1 MIVIEERTTHKLPGI
16 TSLFI
21 SFDFDSRIVSEIK
34 TLSNYLYDKNSKE
47 WEIPISSLKEILEK
61 LNPLSDIKLK
71 LKKEEIEKDDVYELL
86 NYKTKPFEYQK
97 DGIEYGLNHDRWL
110 LLDAPGLGKSLQLLY
125 LAEELKK
132 RDNIEHCLIVCG
144 VNTLKMNWLKEIE
157 KHSSLNGKI
166 LGQRINRKGKL
177 VIGSVKD
184 RLDDL
189 KTPIEEFFVITNI
202 ETLRDKDIIKEIN
215 SSKVNKFDMIVVDEI
230 HKCKSPTS
238 SQGKNLLKLTNA
250 KYRVGATGTLLLNDP
265 LDAYVPLKW
274 IGAERSTYTNFKYYY
289 CNFGGDFHNI
299 LLGFKNINYLKHMI
313 DKYSL
318 RRTKDLLDLPPK
330 TIIDEYVEMNDEQQK
345 FYKNIQEGI
354 VEQVDLVNI
363 STSSLLSM
371 VARLRQATACP
382 SILTSENI
390 RSSKI
395 DRAID
400 LTRQIVENGDKVV
413 IFSTFKETVNVLANE
428 LKDLN
433 PSVNTGDIKDEII
446 SQNIDDFQNNS
457 NSKVFIGTW
466 QKCGTGITL
475 TSASYMIFIDCAW
488 TSASNQQAEDRIYRI
503 GSKDPVFI
511 YYLWCKDTI
520 DERVKEIVEDKEAIS
535 DYIVDDKVSDKSIES
550 LKKYI
555 EDLKISLKN

>member
-1 MIVIEERTTHKLPGI
+1 MILIEERNSVKIPGG
-16 TSLFI
+16 TSLFV
-21 SFDFDSRIVSEIK
+21 SFNYHPNIVTAIK
-34 TLSNYLYDKNSKE
+34 TCSIYNYNKDTYE
-47 WEIPISSLKEILEK
+47 WELPLTEFASIIESLSWLD
-61 LNPLSDIKLK
+61 DIK
-71 LKKEEIEKDDVYELL
+71 VHLL
-86 NYKTKPFEYQK
+86 DEPVKQNITYSLSSYKTSPFEYQK
-97 DGIEYGLNHDRWL
+97 EGIEYGLNHDKWL
-110 LLDAPGLGKSLQLLY
+110 LLDAPGLGKSLQLIY

-144 VNTLKMNWLKEIE
+144 VNTLKMNWLKEID
-157 KHSSLNGKI
+157 KHSSLKGKI
-166 LGQRINRKGKL
+166 LGQKINKKGNL
-177 VIGSVKD
+177 VIGSVKE
-184 RLDDL
+184 RLEDL
-189 KTPIEEFFVITNI
+189 KNPIDEFFVVTNI
-202 ETLRDKDIIKEIN
+202 ETLRDKDIVKEIN

-238 SQGKNLLKLTNA
+238 TQGKNLLKVTNA
-250 KYRVGATGTLLLNDP
+250 KYRIGATGTLLLNDP

-289 CNFGGDFHNI
+289 CTFGGPFNNI
-299 LLGFKNINYLKHMI
+299 LVGFKNMSVLKDMI
-313 DKYSL
+313 DTYSL

-382 SILTSENI
+382 SILTSEDI

-433 PSVNTGDIKDEII
+433 PSINTGDIKDEII
-446 SQNIDDFQNNS
+446 SQNIDDFQNNF

-488 TSASNQQAEDRIYRI
+488 TSAGNQQAEDRIYRI
-503 GSKDPVFI
+503 GSKEPVFI

>member
-265 LDAYVPLKW
+265 LDAYVPLK
-274 IGAERSTYTNFKYYY
+274 
-289 CNFGGDFHNI
+289 
-299 LLGFKNINYLKHMI
+299 
-313 DKYSL
+313 
-318 RRTKDLLDLPPK
+318 
-330 TIIDEYVEMNDEQQK
+330 
-345 FYKNIQEGI
+345 
-354 VEQVDLVNI
+354 
-363 STSSLLSM
+363 
-371 VARLRQATACP
+371 
-382 SILTSENI
+382 
-390 RSSKI
+390 
-395 DRAID
+395 
-400 LTRQIVENGDKVV
+400 
-413 IFSTFKETVNVLANE
+413 
-428 LKDLN
+428 
-433 PSVNTGDIKDEII
+433 
-446 SQNIDDFQNNS
+446 
-457 NSKVFIGTW
+457 
-466 QKCGTGITL
+466 
-475 TSASYMIFIDCAW
+475 
-488 TSASNQQAEDRIYRI
+488 
-503 GSKDPVFI
+503 
-511 YYLWCKDTI
+511 
-520 DERVKEIVEDKEAIS
+520 
-535 DYIVDDKVSDKSIES
+535 
-550 LKKYI
+550 
-555 EDLKISLKN
+555 